1 MENLIGACGALVR
14 VRLSNPRGRPFLLG
28 GGVHAIPG
36 TVEVDALVS
45 TGVAMTSVLPEL
57 IRFPL
62 ALPWVRTVR
71 RSAAVE
77 RGSTEIRIYAVDLE
91 AVDGVRFAGL
101 EVTDG
106 SGGADFAEARR
117 LLSKDA
123 DDGLPPFHVILGR
136 DVLRHAKLVYEG
148 SRGAFDLV
156 FA

>member
-71 RSAAVE
+71 RSAVVGEGQQRSAFMQSIW
-77 RGSTEIRIYAVDLE
+77 RSWTACRWQ
-91 AVDGVRFAGL
+91 GL

-106 SGGADFAEARR
+106 SGGVDFAEARR